1 MKKGEKVL
9 VVEDEEVIRKV
20 LRLTLSKWGFEVEE
34 AEDGLSALAKLGGKE
49 PYALIICDIL
59 MPNMDGWELIKQVK
73 RNPNTQDIRI
83 IALTSRNKDADVR
96 KGYELGADYYITKPF
111 TREQLRYGIRM
122 ILGENSEESSNGV
135 NVIDLSRQ
143 FESEDS

>member
-9 VVEDEEVIRKV
+9 VVEDEGVIRKI
-20 LRLTLSKWGFEVEE
+20 LRLTLSKWGLEVEE
-34 AEDGLSALAKLGGKE
+34 AEDGLSALAKLGKE

-73 RNPNTQDIRI
+73 RNPKTQGIRI

-111 TREQLRYGIRM
+111 TGAQLRFGIQM
-122 ILGENSEESSNGV
+122 ILGENSEESSKEV
-135 NVIDLSRQ
+135 NVIDLSSQ
-143 FESEDS
+143 FESEDL